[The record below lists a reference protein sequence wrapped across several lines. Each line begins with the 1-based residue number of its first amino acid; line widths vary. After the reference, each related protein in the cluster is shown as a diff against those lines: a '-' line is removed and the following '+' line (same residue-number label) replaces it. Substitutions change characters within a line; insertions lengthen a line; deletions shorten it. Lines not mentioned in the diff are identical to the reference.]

1 MCPTLPVWD
10 GWGLEQEEG
19 VAPRQPGS
27 EASSAEASLRE
38 DFEQRL
44 DEESRHSFEAGRER
58 GQQEGRQAEQQ
69 AQAEARAQAEAQR
82 AGQAAHLIERF
93 AQAQDRYLHAVE
105 HEVVELALAVAA
117 RILRREAQMDPL
129 LLTGAVRVA
138 LGQLA
143 NSTQVR
149 LRVPTDELELWTQ
162 AIGLLPNLAVK
173 PTVVAGAEMHLGDC
187 VVETEMGSVDL
198 GIRAQLGEIER
209 WLLRSRRRAARQ
221 PIRRPGRWIGSGLRS
236 SPVRARRS
244 RAMTPLLTRYFSQLN
259 RGIPGGGADRCS
271 SPWGRPSNRPARW
284 RPWASVARFWTSS
297 VIRIWP
303 RSSAFAAPMCCPCRS
318 RPPRASA
325 SAIRWRPSVSIP
337 RLKWVRR

>member
-1 MCPTLPVWD
+1 MNRADETEIPASIQIFEYPAGPDVPTLPVWD

-209 WLLRSRRRAARQ
+209 GFFDRAGG
-221 PIRRPGRWIGSGLRS
+221 PPGSQFGGPAGGS
-236 SPVRARRS
+236 V
-244 RAMTPLLTRYFSQLN
+244 
-259 RGIPGGGADRCS
+259 PGSEALQSEHAGA
-271 SPWGRPSNRPARW
+271 AQ
-284 RPWASVARFWTSS
+284 
-297 VIRIWP
+297 
-303 RSSAFAAPMCCPCRS
+303 
-318 RPPRASA
+318 
-325 SAIRWRPSVSIP
+325 
-337 RLKWVRR
+337 